1 MRDLDH
7 KFVERGRGNVCS
19 VEVYIYS
26 TVRIIE
32 TLTDSVTLVQ
42 LSVPVARNYVA
53 GRRAMGREADAA
65 DCPQA
70 RKDSG

>member
-1 MRDLDH
+1 LDH
-7 KFVERGRGNVCS
+7 KLFERGRGNVCS

-32 TLTDSVTLVQ
+32 TLTDSVILVQ

-53 GRRAMGREADAA
+53 GRRAMGRAADAA
-65 DCPQA
+65 DCPIPGQ
-70 RKDSG
+70 DSG